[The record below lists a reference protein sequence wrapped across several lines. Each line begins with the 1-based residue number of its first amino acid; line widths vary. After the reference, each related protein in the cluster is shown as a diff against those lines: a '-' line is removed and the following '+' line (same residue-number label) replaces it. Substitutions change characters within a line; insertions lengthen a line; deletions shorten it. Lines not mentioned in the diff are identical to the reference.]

1 MTYHDEAKD
10 TEGAQPASLATI
22 WKCPDCGSRIQIM
35 VASPRG
41 RAQRPFTCVCGVEM
55 VPGEER
61 PGGTNTRKAG

>member
-22 WKCPDCGSRIQIM
+22 WKCPDCGSQIQIM
-35 VASPRG
+35 VAPPKG

-55 VPGEER
+55 VPGKERLEETR
-61 PGGTNTRKAG
+61 PRKEE